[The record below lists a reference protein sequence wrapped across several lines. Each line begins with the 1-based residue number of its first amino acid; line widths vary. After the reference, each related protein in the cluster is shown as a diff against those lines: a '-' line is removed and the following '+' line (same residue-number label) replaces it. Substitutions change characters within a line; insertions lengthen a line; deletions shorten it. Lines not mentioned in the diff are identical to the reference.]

1 MSKTSEILTIAA
13 AGTIH
18 AAATTVN
25 GTGVVFKQA
34 WNKALVILD
43 VTAAATASGDTLDIY
58 IDTSPDGGVTWINVG
73 HFTQVLGNGGAK
85 KFVMALGADNPGAT
99 AVTDVTSSAAAGATR
114 QYGICDRLRYRS
126 IVASADTPSFTFGI
140 KAFLKD

>member
-1 MSKTSEILTIAA
+1 MSKTSEILTLAA

-25 GTGVVFKQA
+25 GTAAVFKQA
-34 WNKALVILD
+34 WNKALIVLD
-43 VTAAATASGDTLDIY
+43 VTAAATGSGDTLDVY

-85 KFVMALGADNPGAT
+85 KFVMALGADNPGASAVT
-99 AVTDVTSSAAAGATR
+99 AVTSDAAAGVTR

-126 IVASADTPSFTFGI
+126 IVASATSPSFTFGI